1 MSHVIFWKMS
11 WAHFCLEGSCSR
23 HRRAKKIFL
32 SYFCEIRYSIFFSFH
47 RVEGSVHAWQLA
59 SDSSLSFSGT
69 SLKSGSNFE
78 ASLESSAAQR
88 WCRSFLNRRYAGS
101 QPEFTTRRCDWI
113 LLRYARSFR
122 NHSPVHQMI
131 FSFVKALLRF
141 FSLGFSLSNHV
152 AAILLPAWIIWFH
165 LKRFTINW
173 ILAAARFRCSHW
185 AAIELILFK

>member
-1 MSHVIFWKMS
+1 MSHVNFLKNVLSTFLLCCFFFLDI
-11 WAHFCLEGSCSR
+11 AE
-23 HRRAKKIFL
+23 AKKIF
-32 SYFCEIRYSIFFSFH
+32 SRTFAKSGIQFFFSFH

-173 ILAAARFRCSHW
+173 ILAAARFRCSH
-185 AAIELILFK
+185 